1 LDYRTRLALGLDYCP
16 EGCKPEEMRGREV
29 DFAEEN
35 RALKAVM
42 FWKQDGPE
50 NLRLEEVPDAKP
62 GPRQV
67 VVQLKAAALNQRD
80 VWIRSGR
87 GVYAGSKV
95 PMILGSDGAG
105 EVVALGL
112 AVLWL
117 GH

>member
-16 EGCKPEEMRGREV
+16 EGCKLEEMRGREV

-42 FWKQDGPE
+42 LWKQGGPE

-67 VVQLKAAALNQRD
+67 VVQLKAAARLSR
-80 VWIRSGR
+80 W
-87 GVYAGSKV
+87 GS
-95 PMILGSDGAG
+95 LSYGSAIDH
-105 EVVALGL
+105 ALAL
-112 AVLWL
+112 PV
-117 GH
+117 